1 MDTKYTVSFTMPFDL
16 KHLSSVEKYL
26 KDFFSLINF
35 DANKY
40 DMLLFKI
47 NLALTEAIVN
57 AIKHSKEYNADDKI
71 KVHMEFSGNNIII
84 HVHSKGKPF
93 KVNNIKKPEPL
104 SDSGRGLYVI
114 SCMMDRIDILNRN
127 NENILIMEKTLSNE

>member
-1 MDTKYTVSFTMPFDL
+1 MDTKYTVNFTIPFDL
-16 KHLSSVEKYL
+16 KHLSSVEEYVK
-26 KDFFSLINF
+26 KFFSLMNF
-35 DANKY
+35 DSKQH
-40 DMLLFKI
+40 DMLIFKI

-57 AIKHSKEYNADDKI
+57 AIKHSKEYKEGDKI
-71 KVHMEFSGNNIII
+71 KVHMELSDNNIII

-114 SCMMDRIDILNRN
+114 NCMMDKIDILNRN
-127 NENILIMEKTLSNE
+127 DENILIMEKTLSNE